1 MERVSST
8 AAIISDAALVNL
20 PGTNRTQQEE
30 VVQSPLEV
38 IQGGAEEQKPSVTC
52 INPGTAATQSR
63 PTQIASN
70 VESQGD
76 VPSGGG
82 EARAA
87 AASKATS
94 SAKRKV
100 AMYVAYIGA
109 GYSVSP
115 LYLHLLNVS
124 QH

>member
-20 PGTNRTQQEE
+20 PGTNRTQ
-30 VVQSPLEV
+30 
-38 IQGGAEEQKPSVTC
+38 
-52 INPGTAATQSR
+52 SR
-63 PTQIASN
+63 PAQIASN